1 MNSSP
6 FEIVLVEPEI
16 PPNTGNIARTCAATG
31 TPLHLVGA
39 LGFQLSDKYLK
50 RAGLDYWEHVNLHY
64 HPDFTSFQQQSHSR
78 LVFTSARRGQP
89 IWDFAFAPGDCLVF
103 GSESQGLPADLLESA
118 EYLVT
123 IPIFGAVRSLNLANA
138 VAVVLFEGLRQMRSR
153 Q

>member
-6 FEIVLVEPEI
+6 FQVVLVEPEI

-50 RAGLDYWEHVNLHY
+50 RAGLDYWEHVVLHY
-64 HPDFTSFQQQSHSR
+64 HPDFPSFQKQPHSR

-103 GSESQGLPADLLESA
+103 GSESEGLPAELLESA
-118 EYLVT
+118 EHLVT

-138 VAVVLFEGLRQMRSR
+138 VAVVLFEGLRQMRSK

>member
-6 FEIVLVEPEI
+6 FQIVLVEPEI

-50 RAGLDYWEHVNLHY
+50 RAGLDYWEHVDLPY
-64 HPDFTSFQQQSHSR
+64 HPDFKHFQSQVSYR
-78 LVFTSARRGQP
+78 CVLTSARRGQP
-89 IWDFAFAPGDCLVF
+89 IWDFQFMPGDCLVF
-103 GSESQGLPADLLESA
+103 GSESQGLPTSLLDSA
-118 EYLVT
+118 EHIVT

-138 VAVVLFEGLRQMRSR
+138 VAVDLFEGLRQLRENK
-153 Q
+153 

>member
-6 FEIVLVEPEI
+6 FQIVLVDPEI

-50 RAGLDYWEHVNLHY
+50 RAGLDYWEHVDLHY
-64 HPDFTSFQQQSHSR
+64 HPDFASFRQQSQSR

-89 IWDFAFAPGDCLVF
+89 VWDFVFAPGDCLVF
-103 GSESQGLPADLLESA
+103 GSESQGLPADLLDSA
-118 EYLVT
+118 ENIVT

-138 VAVVLFEGLRQMRSR
+138 VAVVLFEGLRQLRPR